1 MTAYHAHGD
10 ALARSPFAG
19 QYVHELLDLDLDP
32 AGPCPRFD
40 DDRWDLRGL
49 RGTPIQVGPSEL
61 VWDFTEI
68 AQPHWRLLVREF
80 MVALRAPHHERIAH
94 LPWARRE
101 PLSLRTGAQRRFFA
115 VAWLRWLADEGVQ
128 QLGELTQEHCD
139 RWLDHRRAEG
149 LAASS
154 LFNEIM
160 AVKDL
165 ARYTELFTA
174 DRYPAGF
181 MPWAGKTASQVAE
194 VDWTGENKTPT
205 IPDAVMRPALRAGL
219 YLVETVGPH
228 AAALTED
235 LAAHREARTGRSR
248 PRLDE
253 YTELLARYVEQGKP
267 LPQLDGYLVRDR
279 LGAGWDQN
287 DPLLRVGFRELG
299 HDLSAGHF
307 LAADIRRFR
316 EATESAVARVG
327 VAPRWARNGAL
338 VERADNAGQVPWT
351 TPLTTQQVD
360 DLTLIVFNAALFVA
374 AALTGM
380 RSSELMELTSDSCL
394 PPEEV
399 TANLVRYRLA
409 GKLIKGQEWGG
420 VADEWV
426 VIEPAYRAVE
436 LAIRLTRAKTWLAAP
451 RSRESLFGRYNLA
464 KRFRSFRRWVN
475 SPAGARLGLEPIPDG
490 DITGRMTRR
499 TLSVEMA
506 HRPHGLWAAKV
517 HLKQVSVSTTE
528 GYAARPGGAQG
539 RLHAEMKREEQAHKL
554 DLTKAAYQAYRDGK
568 LPAGPGARA
577 LIAAFEHVDAELA
590 KLDHTPATV
599 VATDRHVE
607 VLLKKRAAAL
617 HIQPSNYCWFTDPA
631 KALCL
636 KLAGTPT
643 TDQPLAGLCDAARC
657 PQATFHAEHREVWA
671 GCAKT
676 TETFLGN
683 PRIPAGEKQRLTAEH
698 DRAYRVLAAIDQATT
713 EEPW

>member
-1 MTAYHAHGD
+1 MTARRAHRD
-10 ALARSPFAG
+10 ASARSPFTG
-19 QYVHELLDLDLDP
+19 QYVHELLGLDP
-32 AGPCPRFD
+32 GTAGPRPRFD
-40 DDRWDLRGL
+40 DDLWDLRGI
-49 RGTPIQVGPSEL
+49 RGTPIQIGPGEL
-61 VWDFTEI
+61 VWDFTEVPR
-68 AQPHWRLLVREF
+68 PHWRLLVREF

-101 PLSLRTGAQRRFFA
+101 PLSLRTCAQRRFFA
-115 VAWLRWLADEGVQ
+115 VAWLRWLAGDGVQ
-128 QLGELTQEHCD
+128 DLEELTQEHCD
-139 RWLDHRRAEG
+139 RWLHHRRGEEA
-149 LAASS
+149 AASS
-154 LFNEIM
+154 MSNEI
-160 AVKDL
+160 AAIKDL
-165 ARYTELFTA
+165 ARYTELFTT

-181 MPWAGKTASQVAE
+181 MPWAGKNATQVAE
-194 VDWTGENKTPT
+194 VDWAGENKTPPV
-205 IPDAVMRPALRAGL
+205 PDSVMRPALRAGL
-219 YLVETVGPH
+219 YLVETIGSH
-228 AAALTED
+228 AAALAED
-235 LAAHREARTGRSR
+235 LAARRQGRTGRR
-248 PRLDE
+248 PRPGD
-253 YTELLARYVEQGKP
+253 YAQLLARYVEQGEP
-267 LPQLDGYLVRDR
+267 LPELDGYLVRDR
-279 LGAGWDQN
+279 LRAGWDQN
-287 DPLLRVGFRELG
+287 DRLLRVSFRELG
-299 HDLSAGHF
+299 HDLGTGQF
-307 LAADIRRFR
+307 PAADNRRFR
-316 EATESAVARVG
+316 EAAESAAARVG
-327 VAPRWARNGAL
+327 VAPRWARNAAL
-338 VERADNAGQVPWT
+338 VQRADGAGQVPWA

-399 TANLVRYRLA
+399 TAGLVRYRLA
-409 GKLIKGQEWGG
+409 SKLIKGQQWGG
-420 VADEWV
+420 IADEWV

-451 RSRESLFGRYNLA
+451 QSRESLFGRYNLA
-464 KRFRSFRRWVN
+464 KRFRAFRRWVN
-475 SPAGARLGLEPIPDG
+475 SPAGARLGLEPVPDG

-499 TLSVEMA
+499 TLSLELA

-517 HLKQVSVSTTE
+517 HLKQVSVTTTE

-554 DLTKAAYQAYRDGK
+554 ALTKAAYQAYRDGK
-568 LPAGPGARA
+568 MPAGPGART

-590 KLDHTPATV
+590 KLDHAPATV
-599 VATDRHVE
+599 AATDRHVE
-607 VLLKKRAAAL
+607 LLLKKRAATL
-617 HIQPSNYCWFTDPA
+617 HIQPANYCWFTDPA

-643 TDQPLAGLCDAARC
+643 ADQPLAGTCDAARC

-698 DRAYRVLAAIDQATT
+698 DRARRVIAAIGQAATG
-713 EEPW
+713 EPQ